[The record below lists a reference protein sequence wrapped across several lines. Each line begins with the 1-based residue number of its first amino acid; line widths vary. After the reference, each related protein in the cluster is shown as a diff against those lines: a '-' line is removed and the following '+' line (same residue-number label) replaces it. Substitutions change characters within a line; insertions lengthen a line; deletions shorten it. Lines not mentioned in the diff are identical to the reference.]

1 MRSVIDVWHHTV
13 SEAAPVTV
21 LPDGC
26 RDVIVRQRV
35 GQRPDWFVSHL
46 QDAPMLASQ
55 PSGTQLTG
63 YRLRAGVRLDLTG
76 ALPSDVDAVL
86 DWLQDAG
93 ADAPNVVEDLEVL
106 ATASS
111 VTEAAREIG
120 VSARSLQRH
129 VAAATGRTPVF
140 WHRLGRMRRAGVG
153 LSGAEDLAE
162 LAAQHGFADQA
173 HFTRECR
180 HWFGMSPHKLRA
192 DHSVLA
198 QLAQPGLATGEQI
211 STR

>member
-1 MRSVIDVWHHTV
+1 MRSVIDVWQHRV

-26 RDVIVRQRV
+26 RDVILRKRP

-63 YRLRAGVRLDLTG
+63 YRLRAGARLDLAG
-76 ALPSDVDAVL
+76 ALPVGGDDVL
-86 DWLQDAG
+86 DWLEEAG
-93 ADAPNVVEDLEVL
+93 SEAPGVLDDLEVL
-106 ATASS
+106 AAAPS
-111 VTEAAREIG
+111 VSAAAAEIG
-120 VSARSLQRH
+120 VSARTLQRH
-129 VAAATGRTPVF
+129 VAAATGRRPVF
-140 WHRLGRMRRAGVG
+140 WQRLGRARRAGAG
-153 LSGAEDLAE
+153 LSCADDMAA

-180 HWFGMSPHKLRA
+180 HWFGMSPQRLRA

-198 QLAQPGLATGEQI
+198 QLSQPGLATGEQI